1 MSKFEDI
8 LEPDTWYT
16 SAELREFDGVVRHDV
31 YNAKADDELVS
42 KPNPKGGRAKLYA
55 LPPSTNT
62 RLVDETEEETAD
74 VVHAEPAADETF
86 ELSDDPEELKA
97 ELAGAEAEIEELQ
110 DHVDRVAAER
120 DAAKEELEE
129 LRKQTPAEG
138 NETLVE
144 VAEDMLEAIDGAD
157 ELRAELTSVRS
168 ERDVAQRSC
177 NRLRQKID
185 RMREADTVAAQDAQE
200 LRERLEKMLH
210 EHPLSSLVI
219 ESQYARADL
228 AQWVGV
234 FLDVAHQ
241 RIHELEE
248 RVEVTENAAAELDA
262 GEFVPVEEYEDLRIA
277 YRAVNE
283 RGRKLEEA
291 LDRSNG
297 VEVLRQAP
305 ELSPGGD
312 VDVLVEACW
321 KVLTGRAGDTTTIA
335 AALQRFYQG
344 DQEAE
349 RLTIGDDEGPFGE
362 PYPSRSLIPSGGRLN
377 KET

>member
-16 SAELREFDGVVRHDV
+16 SAELREFDGVVRHDS
-31 YNAKADDELVS
+31 YNAMQSGELVS

-62 RLVDETEEETAD
+62 RLATSTY
-74 VVHAEPAADETF
+74 
-86 ELSDDPEELKA
+86 DPE
-97 ELAGAEAEIEELQ
+97 
-110 DHVDRVAAER
+110 
-120 DAAKEELEE
+120 
-129 LRKQTPAEG
+129 
-138 NETLVE
+138 
-144 VAEDMLEAIDGAD
+144 GAD

-168 ERDVAQRSC
+168 ERDVAHRSC
-177 NRLRQKID
+177 NRLRHKID

-241 RIHELEE
+241 RI
-248 RVEVTENAAAELDA
+248 
-262 GEFVPVEEYEDLRIA
+262 YE
-277 YRAVNE
+277 
-283 RGRKLEEA
+283 LEEA

-297 VEVLRQAP
+297 GAVLRQAP
-305 ELSPGGD
+305 EFSPGGD

-335 AALQRFYQG
+335 AALQSFYQG
-344 DQEAE
+344 DQGAA
-349 RLTIGDDEGPFGE
+349 
-362 PYPSRSLIPSGGRLN
+362 
-377 KET
+377 

>member
-1 MSKFEDI
+1 MIKFEDI

-16 SAELREFDGVVRHDV
+16 SGELREFDGVVRRDV
-31 YNAKADDELVS
+31 HNAKAAGELVS
-42 KPNPKGGRAKLYA
+42 KPNPKGLRAKLYA

-62 RLVDETEEETAD
+62 RLVDETEAETAD

-97 ELAGAEAEIEELQ
+97 ELAGAEAEIEELE
-110 DHVDRVAAER
+110 DHADRLAAER
-120 DAAKEELEE
+120 GAAKEELEE

-138 NETLVE
+138 VGVDKYRKQLGKF
-144 VAEDMLEAIDGAD
+144 EA
-157 ELRAELTSVRS
+157 
-168 ERDVAQRSC
+168 
-177 NRLRQKID
+177 
-185 RMREADTVAAQDAQE
+185 
-200 LRERLEKMLH
+200 RLENMLH

-248 RVEVTENAAAELDA
+248 RVEVTENAAAELA
-262 GEFVPVEEYEDLRIA
+262 GGEFVPVEEYEDLRIA

-283 RGRKLEEA
+283 RARKLEEA

-297 VEVLRQAP
+297 VAVLRQRIH
-305 ELSPGGD
+305 ELEERVEVTENAAAELAGGD